1 MENASID
8 LLTKKLKNAPQSVLE
23 RVIGYVDA
31 LIEPETNNKSYNLS
45 VAEQNIL
52 DSQLNSDK
60 NTYTDVEKLYTELKG
75 KYEL

>member
-1 MENASID
+1 MENVSID

-75 KYEL
+75 KYGL

>member
-31 LIEPETNNKSYNLS
+31 LLEPETNNKSYNLS